1 MKKIVCLVLALVMA
15 LSLLA
20 GCGSKPADD
29 GGNGE
34 NNGGNEGQEPAGEKV
49 KVALIASS
57 SGLGDRSFNDG
68 AWAGFQKAEKELGVE
83 IQVVEPEGVADYQSA
98 AASLANAGYQL
109 IFATGNDWGDTI
121 TEVAAQYPEVCF
133 VGLNVTATGD
143 NVAVAQTADHQLG
156 FLAGALAA
164 MMSESGTVGYI
175 GGKEVPSQVRFEVGY
190 EEGVAY
196 INESCKVLPTYVGA
210 FNDPATGKE
219 FALEL
224 INQGA
229 DVIFHTAGQSG
240 GGMFEAVGETD
251 GVYAIGVDSNQDG
264 IVEGKVL
271 TSTLKNLDA
280 IAYDMIE
287 RVVGGNFT
295 SGTVVYDL
303 TNGGVG
309 LTDMEF
315 TKDAIGEEKLAKLD
329 EIKAGIIDGSI
340 AVTDTYAQ

>member
-1 MKKIVCLVLALVMA
+1 MKKILCLVLTLVLA
-15 LSLLA
+15 FTLFA
-20 GCGSKPADD
+20 GCGSNDAATDD
-29 GGNGE
+29 AANGDNAE
-34 NNGGNEGQEPAGEKV
+34 SAEGEKI

-68 AWAGFQKAEKELGVE
+68 AWAGFQKAEQELGVE

-98 AASLANAGYQL
+98 ASTLANAGYKL

-121 TEVAAQYPEVCF
+121 TTVAAQYPDVCF

-164 MMSESGTVGYI
+164 MMTESNTVGYI
-175 GGKEVPSQVRFEVGY
+175 GGAEVPSQVRFQVGY
-190 EEGVAY
+190 QEGVAY
-196 INESCKVLPTYVGA
+196 INPETSVLSTFVGA

-240 GGMFEAVGETD
+240 GGLFEAVEETE

-287 RVVGGNFT
+287 RVVNGNFT

-309 LTDMEF
+309 LTEMEF
-315 TKDAIGEEKLAKLD
+315 TKDLIGEENLAKLE
-329 EIKAGIIDGSI
+329 EIKAGIIDGTI
-340 AVTDTYAQ
+340 EVTDTYAQ

>member
-1 MKKIVCLVLALVMA
+1 MKKMLCLVLTLVLA
-15 LSLLA
+15 FTLFA
-20 GCGSKPADD
+20 GCGSNDAATDD
-29 GGNGE
+29 AANGDNAE
-34 NNGGNEGQEPAGEKV
+34 SAEGEKI

-68 AWAGFQKAEKELGVE
+68 AWAGFQKAEQELGVE

-98 AASLANAGYQL
+98 ASTLANAGYKL

-121 TEVAAQYPEVCF
+121 TTVAAQYPDVCF

-164 MMSESGTVGYI
+164 MMTESNTVGYI
-175 GGKEVPSQVRFEVGY
+175 GGAEVPSQVRFQVGY
-190 EEGVAY
+190 QEGVAY
-196 INESCKVLPTYVGA
+196 INPETSVLSTFVGA

-240 GGMFEAVGETD
+240 GGLFEAVEETE
-251 GVYAIGVDSNQDG
+251 GVYAIGVDSNQDS

-287 RVVGGNFT
+287 RVVNGNFT

-309 LTDMEF
+309 LTEMEF
-315 TKDAIGEEKLAKLD
+315 TKDLIGEENLAKLE
-329 EIKAGIIDGSI
+329 EIKAGIIDGTI
-340 AVTDTYAQ
+340 EVTDTYAQ